1 MRRTGD
7 RSSRH
12 APRVPLRK
20 RITRWIGADRNPLR
34 RPIDRF
40 ESVVRILLVLAFLVG
55 APLLGPATHR
65 LADVAGVAQVRR
77 EVSWRQVEAVLQRPS
92 PRQFYG
98 YGSLA
103 TFWVPGRWRAP
114 SGANRHGLVPAK
126 SGDPAGSKVR
136 VWVDWAG
143 RVTNRHPMT
152 IGMVRTRSVLL
163 GLGSVVG
170 LALALLLLAGLTK
183 LLLNRRRMLYWG
195 IEWACFRPRWS
206 TRRWPRS

>member
-1 MRRTGD
+1 
-7 RSSRH
+7 
-12 APRVPLRK
+12 VPLRK

>member
-1 MRRTGD
+1 
-7 RSSRH
+7 
-12 APRVPLRK
+12 VPLRK

-103 TFWVPGRWRAP
+103 TFWVSGRWRAP

-170 LALALLLLAGLTK
+170 LALALLLLAGLTR

-195 IEWACFRPRWS
+195 IEWACFGPRWS